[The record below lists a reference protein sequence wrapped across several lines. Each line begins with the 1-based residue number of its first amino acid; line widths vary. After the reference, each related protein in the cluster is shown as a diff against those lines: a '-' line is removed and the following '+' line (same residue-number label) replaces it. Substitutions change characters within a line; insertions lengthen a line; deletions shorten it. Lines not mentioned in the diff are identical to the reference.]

1 LSSCSLPFAR
11 KFDAVNPVLRPYI
24 WLSNFLKKG
33 LITTD
38 LLITEELREVFLN
51 EQQIYNCEQ
60 AMARLD
66 EFERLW
72 WTKYRVIGR
81 LLDNLDME
89 YHFTCLIFLADEYN
103 PRFILLT
110 GLNDSINISQE
121 LKNP

>member
-1 LSSCSLPFAR
+1 M
-11 KFDAVNPVLRPYI
+11 
-24 WLSNFLKKG
+24 
-33 LITTD
+33 
-38 LLITEELREVFLN
+38 N